1 MHYEFDH
8 TNFKFKKSGISIWKP
23 VRQFLI
29 YLLATV
35 SVTVVLYFVLSLFI
49 STDVEKKLSRENRM
63 YEKLYPTLEEKEDFL
78 GDVITGLQVKDND
91 LYEQIFHTESPGVDP
106 AASLDF
112 LFGSDTIP
120 DSKLV
125 RYTQEKADK
134 LLEKGS
140 SVEENFRR
148 AFELLA
154 QGEAIPPME
163 MPLEGLSYSQI
174 GASTG
179 MKISPFLKAYVLHDG
194 LDLIAPQETP
204 VLSAG
209 SGIVIN
215 VTRSTKGSG
224 NTVVIEHEGGYV
236 TRYSHL
242 SATSVKQGNHVNR
255 GQKIG
260 TVGMTGTSFAP
271 HLHYEVL
278 KDGMNMDP
286 MGYIL
291 ASVSADEYGNMLYM
305 AASTKQSM
313 D

>member
-8 TNFKFKKSGISIWKP
+8 INFKFKKSGIGIWKP

-29 YLLATV
+29 FLLATV
-35 SVTVVLYFVLSLFI
+35 SVSVVLYFVLSLFI
-49 STDVEKKLSRENRM
+49 STDVEKTLSRENKM
-63 YEKLYPTLEEKEDFL
+63 YEKLYPALEEKEDFL

-91 LYEQIFHTESPGVDP
+91 IYEQIFHTESPGVDP
-106 AASLDF
+106 AGSLDF

-120 DSKLV
+120 DTKLV
-125 RYTQEKADK
+125 RYTREKADN
-134 LLEKGS
+134 LLERVV
-140 SVEENFRR
+140 SVEENFRK
-148 AFELLA
+148 AFGSLE
-154 QGEAIPPME
+154 QGVAVPPME
-163 MPLEGLSYSQI
+163 MPLKGLSYSQI

-209 SGIVIN
+209 DGIVIN
-215 VTRSTKGSG
+215 VTRSTRGSG
-224 NTVVIEHEGGYV
+224 NTVEIEHEGGYV

-242 SATSVKQGNHVNR
+242 SATGVTRGSRVQR

-260 TVGMTGTSFAP
+260 TVGMTGASFAP

-278 KDGMNMDP
+278 KDGINMDP

>member
-1 MHYEFDH
+1 MRYEFDH
-8 TNFKFKKSGISIWKP
+8 INFRFKETGVNIWKP
-23 VRQFLI
+23 VKHFII
-29 YLLATV
+29 YLLATL
-35 SVTVVLYFVLSLFI
+35 SLSVVLYFVLSLFI
-49 STDVEKKLSRENRM
+49 STDVEKKLSRENKM
-63 YEKLYPTLEEKEDFL
+63 YEKLYPTLEEKEEFL

-91 LYEQIFHTESPGVDP
+91 LYEQIFHTESPGIDP
-106 AASLDF
+106 AGSLDF

-125 RYTQEKADK
+125 RYTQQKADN
-134 LLEKGS
+134 LLEKCM
-140 SVEENFRR
+140 SVEENFRL
-148 AFELLA
+148 AFAYLEN
-154 QGEAIPPME
+154 GSIMPPME
-163 MPLEGLSYSQI
+163 MPLKGLSYSQI

-179 MKISPFLKAYVLHDG
+179 MKINPFLKAYVLHDG

-204 VLSAG
+204 VYAAG
-209 SGIVIN
+209 KGTVIKVN
-215 VTRSTKGSG
+215 RSSRGSG
-224 NTVVIEHEGGYV
+224 NTIEIEHEGGYV
-236 TRYSHL
+236 TRYTHL
-242 SATSVKQGNHVNR
+242 SATSVKQGNTVR
-255 GQKIG
+255 AGQKIG